1 MIALR
6 PATLDT
12 VRPLRLRA
20 LREDADAFGSTLA
33 REQGRPDAD
42 WDFWVRDSLIAF
54 DGDTPVGMANLKV
67 DGDEAQL
74 FGMWVAPEARGRG
87 VAEVARARPHRA
99 RRWTICSITTLRAPR
114 RARWHDGSTSAL
126 ASVDPRSIDLAAP
139 GDARTSG
146 DSPSR
151 IRRRAPS
158 RRARSR

>member
-33 REQGRPDAD
+33 REQDRPDAD

-87 VAEVARARPHRA
+87 VAEALARALIERAAGRPITLCVAEGAHAA
-99 RRWTICSITTLRAPR
+99 RRLYERLGFRPTGTTGTLRPGSDITTL
-114 RARWHDGSTSAL
+114 
-126 ASVDPRSIDLAAP
+126 DL
-139 GDARTSG
+139 
-146 DSPSR
+146 